1 MNRAGNLVTMS
12 LLLLFVALVSCGHK
26 KTIVGSWR
34 SVRLENPDMDSFYI
48 KTQQYIDTI
57 GKNND
62 PAVNMEVYGTTNIDS
77 LRREMQVRFDST
89 KALQERSITNTVITF
104 KSNGLAYLSFNGN
117 MDTSRWTLG
126 ADNMLKLSDVSVGM
140 QPDTIVWK
148 VAELTDTSLVV
159 KMEKDSS
166 VSKVTFH
173 PEHSSR

>member
-1 MNRAGNLVTMS
+1 
-12 LLLLFVALVSCGHK
+12 
-26 KTIVGSWR
+26 
-34 SVRLENPDMDSFYI
+34 
-48 KTQQYIDTI
+48 
-57 GKNND
+57 
-62 PAVNMEVYGTTNIDS
+62 
-77 LRREMQVRFDST
+77 MQVRFDST

>member
-117 MDTSRWTLG
+117 I
-126 ADNMLKLSDVSVGM
+126 
-140 QPDTIVWK
+140 DTIVWK